1 MKTPY
6 DGALRVRRR
15 ELDELRVDVARQTAE
30 VARLADQRETIT
42 TDLRVEA
49 EAARDALSTMID
61 FGAYADRMTRRAAHI
76 DAEKIVAEGQLDTLI
91 DAARDSYGSYKAIGQ
106 AAQNFRSKADLAAD
120 RQEQSALDEVAS
132 RTDSRSS
139 QA

>member
-15 ELDELRVDVARQTAE
+15 ELDEVRVDVARQTAE

-49 EAARDALSTMID
+49 EAARDALSTMIN

-91 DAARDSYGSYKAIGQ
+91 DAARDSRSEEHTSELKSLMRISYAV
-106 AAQNFRSKADLAAD
+106 FRLKIKTTNTLNY
-120 RQEQSALDEVAS
+120 
-132 RTDSRSS
+132 
-139 QA
+139 

>member
-1 MKTPY
+1 
-6 DGALRVRRR
+6 
-15 ELDELRVDVARQTAE
+15 
-30 VARLADQRETIT
+30 
-42 TDLRVEA
+42 
-49 EAARDALSTMID
+49 MIN

-139 QA
+139 HDCTTQIRRAPGRAKMGHYV